1 MKTWTTSRPFSKAVN
16 GSQVYV
22 RSWSGSP
29 TVWYPW
35 RRIAND
41 NDINNVHSSINQAQ
55 TAAVTTSNSYTDKS
69 TSDLKNSLT
78 NFVTSD
84 DLNGASS
91 SWHGVTP
98 NIKLAPGSS
107 IKWRIQN
114 NILYIVG
121 GGTLG
126 EDPKGDIFFTI
137 PGIAGRVAGTVL
149 YAWNAPD
156 CSWNRLVSLGTDG
169 NVTQWNCVNKMVF
182 SINAAIPLD

>member
-1 MKTWTTSRPFSKAVN
+1 MAID
-16 GSQVYV
+16 YV
-22 RSWSGSP
+22 
-29 TVWYPW
+29 
-35 RRIAND
+35 
-41 NDINNVHSSINQAQ
+41 
-55 TAAVTTSNSYTDKS
+55 TARN
-69 TSDLKNSLT
+69 KNTGNALYFRT
-78 NFVTSD
+78 AWKMIEDTPNFVTSD

-91 SWHGVTP
+91 SWNGVTT
-98 NIKLAPGSS
+98 NIKLNPGST

-137 PGIAGRVAGTVL
+137 PGIAGRVAETVL
-149 YAWNAPD
+149 YAWNATD
-156 CSWNRLVSLGTDG
+156 CSWNRLMSLGTDG